1 PPVGVDNDPAYTRVD
16 FPSGDATLKDN
27 AIYAVLAN
35 GGTGDPASTWY
46 FDQRPTGGSWL
57 ATSLSLNAAGGSPP
71 PPPPPPPPT
80 TGNLTVS
87 TSTTG
92 AGIPASYT
100 ATVDGGQSQST
111 PTTGSVTFTSLSAG
125 SHTVVLAV
133 ASNCTVTGGASRT
146 VTVPAGG
153 TATVS
158 YTVVCVP
165 PITLPLVNAGPD
177 QTAVTGLL
185 YSFSWSFSDAG
196 NDGPWRYTIT
206 WGDGSTSSGTATQ
219 QGALSA
225 SHTYITILPRAY
237 TITVSVTDA
246 AGQKGSDTKSVSVL
260 LL

>member
-1 PPVGVDNDPAYTRVD
+1 VFANALGSGTGAPRSGSGSGTTPTTASVGALTVNPGALIYNMSVASPPVGVDNDPAYTRVD

-71 PPPPPPPPT
+71 PPPP

-125 SHTVVLAV
+125 
-133 ASNCTVTGGASRT
+133 
-146 VTVPAGG
+146 
-153 TATVS
+153 
-158 YTVVCVP
+158 
-165 PITLPLVNAGPD
+165 
-177 QTAVTGLL
+177 
-185 YSFSWSFSDAG
+185 
-196 NDGPWRYTIT
+196 
-206 WGDGSTSSGTATQ
+206 
-219 QGALSA
+219 
-225 SHTYITILPRAY
+225 
-237 TITVSVTDA
+237 
-246 AGQKGSDTKSVSVL
+246 
-260 LL
+260 